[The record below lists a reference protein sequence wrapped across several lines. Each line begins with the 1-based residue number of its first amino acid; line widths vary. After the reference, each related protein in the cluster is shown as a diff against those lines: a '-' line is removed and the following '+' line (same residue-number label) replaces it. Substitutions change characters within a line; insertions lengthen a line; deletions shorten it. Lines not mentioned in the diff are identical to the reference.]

1 MLIFNIKDNRKNKRI
16 DKNPLKQF
24 FNYFKNKK
32 RIHAYFLGG
41 GINLWW
47 SLIYIY
53 IPIYI
58 YTLGLGEKIIGYFL
72 GAVVIPLILSEYYF
86 GKLAGKKGFKKI
98 FFTGYIILSLSAFIV
113 FFIPNI
119 YFILGILVVA
129 GLGIAML
136 ESTTEAYFFD
146 VISEKERDRFYGLYS
161 TTIELNSFLGSAL
174 PAVILLFFPF
184 KTIFLFFGGTMLI
197 LSLMSLK
204 IKEVIE
210 NKK

>member
-1 MLIFNIKDNRKNKRI
+1 
-16 DKNPLKQF
+16 
-24 FNYFKNKK
+24 
-32 RIHAYFLGG
+32 
-41 GINLWW
+41 
-47 SLIYIY
+47 
-53 IPIYI
+53 
-58 YTLGLGEKIIGYFL
+58 
-72 GAVVIPLILSEYYF
+72 
-86 GKLAGKKGFKKI
+86 
-98 FFTGYIILSLSAFIV
+98 V